1 MEPTGVD
8 NDAKCHLKGR
18 RRRCLHLSGVKAP
31 PQPQAE
37 KCHPSL
43 TRVVH
48 TQTYGMFGS
57 LETGDCHEL
66 HRISQS
72 HLAAAEGAVW
82 RAVLRSFVRSVIH
95 SLCPPKSTG
104 GHRLAQQQTVITYS
118 PLVRSLEGSL
128 HSYLHRGGGGY
139 RATITTD
146 LQSTYSIQG
155 LAEAQPSGLV
165 PTRKASNA

>member
-82 RAVLRSFVRSVIH
+82 RAVLRSFVRSFTHFVHQNQLMDIAWR
-95 SLCPPKSTG
+95 SNK
-104 GHRLAQQQTVITYS
+104 
-118 PLVRSLEGSL
+118 RSLRILPWYARSKARYIVTYTEEEEEGTG
-128 HSYLHRGGGGY
+128 R
-139 RATITTD
+139 R
-146 LQSTYSIQG
+146 
-155 LAEAQPSGLV
+155 
-165 PTRKASNA
+165 